1 MCKCHFKNLTDT
13 EILAIS
19 NKITF
24 CHTLYIPWGC
34 RIINITWAIV
44 LLQLTCSTVR
54 SAKAKMSFVLCIVG
68 RLLAEYM
75 LRLLQRN
82 RSNNTDYIVGKT
94 GTALRTSV
102 LPLLVT
108 YMPTLCEMFLY
119 FLLHSI
125 SNNNLN
131 TLEETAYHSI
141 LWF

>member
-1 MCKCHFKNLTDT
+1 
-13 EILAIS
+13 
-19 NKITF
+19 
-24 CHTLYIPWGC
+24 
-34 RIINITWAIV
+34 
-44 LLQLTCSTVR
+44 
-54 SAKAKMSFVLCIVG
+54 MSFVLCIVG

-94 GTALRTSV
+94 GTALRTLV